1 MQQEE
6 LHAIRANDGLSHFNA
21 DPIQPCEYQFPV
33 HDFDS
38 AIALAATFTDLV
50 LGTLQDVVERFAL
63 GRDVD
68 LAREIA
74 SVIGQEGEQQGW
86 FRNHQGKIPSEL
98 PFLTTSDLNFAF
110 TAIQNF
116 VIPGSCPNI
125 AEIPLRTFEP
135 LQVLTPPGPK
145 TQNVTFSFHE
155 PGNETEQQFWMTYI
169 NQQNLPIVEPLHMLN
184 RTGDNVTAKALFPYA
199 ENLMNGLTI
208 AAVTKSDGPFGDAS
222 TVAKWTLA
230 GPGLIIVN

>member
-1 MQQEE
+1 MEPVE
-6 LHAIRANDGLSHFNA
+6 
-21 DPIQPCEYQFPV
+21 PCRYKFPV

-74 SVIGQEGEQQGW
+74 SVIGQEGEQEGW
-86 FRNHQGKIPSEL
+86 FRVIQGKVPSEL

-110 TAIQNF
+110 TAIQGF
-116 VIPGSCPNI
+116 VVPGTCPNI
-125 AEIPLRTFEP
+125 LEIPLRTFEP
-135 LQVLTPPGPK
+135 LDVVTPPGPR
-145 TQNVTFSFHE
+145 TQNLTFSFADSR
-155 PGNETEQQFWMTYI
+155 NETGHQLWMTYI
-169 NQQNLPIVEPLHMLN
+169 NQQNLPIVEPLHVVS
-184 RTGDNVTAKALFPYA
+184 RDGDQVLAEALFPYDDN
-199 ENLMNGLTI
+199 EMNGLTI

-222 TVAKWTLA
+222 TVARWTLA